1 MTLKKKKTIATIIIL
16 LITLWVW
23 KDYKKID
30 IYFVNQNKITYDSKN
45 LNNSILKK
53 IDKIYNNAIE
63 NFLVTYNNNHKNYW
77 LPEKDMIRDQLPN
90 FKNVQT

>member
-53 IDKIYNNAIE
+53 IDKIYNNVIE
-63 NFLVTYNNNHKNYW
+63 NFLVTYNDNHKNYW
-77 LPEKDMIRDQLPN
+77 L
-90 FKNVQT
+90 